1 MVIRNYNFV
10 QAVVFSF
17 GSGLGWWLAINMLAA
32 IREKLANT
40 KLPPGVKGPAIAFII
55 TGIMA
60 MAFVGFSGIFVIQ

>member
-1 MVIRNYNFV
+1 
-10 QAVVFSF
+10 
-17 GSGLGWWLAINMLAA
+17 MLAA